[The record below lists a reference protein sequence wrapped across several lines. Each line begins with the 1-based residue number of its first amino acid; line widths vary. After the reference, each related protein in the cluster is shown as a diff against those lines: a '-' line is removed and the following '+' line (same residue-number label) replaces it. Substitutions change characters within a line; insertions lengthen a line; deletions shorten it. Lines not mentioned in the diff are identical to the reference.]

1 MHPFCTSSFFSDY
14 ALPGYSGGGGP
25 SRGGKEGDGRNPAVC
40 LDRQTAAEAD
50 MERQVTQRTINFVHF
65 IGPRKISPCHMGETG
80 K

>member
-1 MHPFCTSSFFSDY
+1 MHPFCTSLFSDY

-65 IGPRKISPCHMGETG
+65 IGPQKISS
-80 K
+80 